1 MLSLAEVSRSRM
13 LESVYDRFE
22 SAWRSGSEP
31 SLDEFV
37 EDDWDEN
44 RRRDVLH
51 ELMLIDQEHRWRK
64 SKRSTISRSTTSP
77 RNDEREFPAR
87 PMLEDY
93 LARWPLL
100 GAIEQLPQTSI
111 LQEFRLRC
119 DVGDAPEL
127 DEYARRFPTNAVEL
141 REALQLEVADRVLV
155 SPGTDRADAAST
167 STPGD
172 DGADATSP
180 KSKLSRKLAPGELLG
195 RYRILWPIGHGAMG
209 IVYLA
214 YDPDLDRQIA
224 LKIPFLEGSH
234 AERLAQ
240 RFRREAKL
248 TASLRHPNICR
259 VLDVDQQNG
268 IDFLTMDYIDG
279 TSLEALLKSGPLL
292 PVARTVQIVRK
303 IAFALQEAHRAR
315 IIHRDIKPSN
325 ILIDRQGEPVLTDFG
340 LARRSEIDESDQTRP
355 GEWLGTPAYMAPEQ
369 FSGNSDDV
377 SPSCDLFSLGV
388 VLYRLLTGQRPFGD
402 GHRAQEIVSRKTPE
416 SPAKLRADVPIPL
429 ADICLRAMRFD
440 PKERFDNAGEF
451 AAALEPFTF
460 DSAVIETG
468 STTAFGSSRKNALS
482 ALRERNRVLVIA
494 SLSCAIVAVAAT
506 VGWKS
511 LHDGRNL
518 AASANGNVTRP
529 TNVTTAWRTDSRNIP
544 RIEVHVQRAEQQRDY
559 VLLDAGLGEL
569 HDKDKMQFH
578 VTLDEPA
585 YVCLWYIDAD
595 GVVKQLSPARFE
607 IPQPMSEIWEP
618 SLTGRDELQVMHV
631 LGGHA
636 GLEMVVAASSPTPF
650 DEQALAGIERVR
662 VDLETMSKS
671 SGFGF
676 LGQRELLGD
685 KSDQAK
691 VQLTTLPLGAD
702 PRQFGVKSPDV
713 PRGLV
718 GQTTTRKTD
727 LLAWD
732 KFAERLTRLGT
743 YCHGMVFRH
752 APKL

>member
-1 MLSLAEVSRSRM
+1 MPSLAEVSRSRM

-22 SAWRSGSEP
+22 SAWHSRLEHSGLEP
-31 SLDEFV
+31 SLDEFI
-37 EDDWDEN
+37 EDDWEEA

-51 ELMLIDQEHRWRK
+51 ELMLIDQEHRWRLAG
-64 SKRSTISRSTTSP
+64 RSTPTP
-77 RNDEREFPAR
+77 RNDQSDLPAR
-87 PMLEDY
+87 PFLEDY
-93 LARWPLL
+93 LARWPML
-100 GAIEQLPQTSI
+100 GTIARLPLTSI
-111 LQEFRLRC
+111 IHEFRLRC
-119 DVGDAPEL
+119 DVGDSPEL
-127 DEYARRFPTNAVEL
+127 DEYTRRFPTNAVAL

-155 SPGTDRADAAST
+155 STETEQADAAST
-167 STPGD
+167 STPGN
-172 DGADATSP
+172 DGSDVTLS

-195 RYRILWPIGHGAMG
+195 RYRVLWPIGHGAMG

-268 IDFLTMDYIDG
+268 IDFLTMDYIEG
-279 TSLEALLKSGPLL
+279 TSLETLLKSGPLL
-292 PVARTVQIVRK
+292 PVARTAQIVRK
-303 IAFALQEAHRAR
+303 VALALQEAHRAR

-340 LARRSEIDESDQTRP
+340 LARRSEIDESEQTRP

-416 SPAKLRADVPIPL
+416 SPTKLRAAIPNEL
-429 ADICLRAMRFD
+429 SEICLRAMRFD
-440 PKERFDNAGEF
+440 PKERFDNAGDF
-451 AAALEPFTF
+451 AAALEPFTY
-460 DSAVIETG
+460 DSVVIESG
-468 STTAFGSSRKNALS
+468 STAVFGSTQKNATS
-482 ALRERNRVLVIA
+482 VSRNRSRAFAVAI
-494 SLSCAIVAVAAT
+494 LSCAIVVVAAT

-511 LHDGRNL
+511 MQDENET
-518 AASANGNVTRP
+518 AAKSNGSTSIAAKP
-529 TNVTTAWRTDSRNIP
+529 TTFWRADSRNIP
-544 RIEVHVQRAEQQRDY
+544 RIEVHVQKAEQQRDY
-559 VLLDAGLGEL
+559 VLLDAGFGEL
-569 HDKDKMQFH
+569 HDKDKIQFH

-585 YVCLWYIDAD
+585 YVCLWYVDAD

-607 IPQPMSEIWEP
+607 IPQPTSEIWEP
-618 SLTGRDELQVMHV
+618 SLAGRNELQVMHV

-636 GLEMVVAASSPTPF
+636 GLEMVVAVSSPTPL
-650 DEQALAGIERVR
+650 DEQALSAVERVR
-662 VDLETMSKS
+662 VDLESMSKM

-676 LGQRELLGD
+676 LGQREAIGD
-685 KSDQAK
+685 ASNPAK

-702 PRQFGVKSPDV
+702 PRQFGIKSPDV

-718 GQTTTRKTD
+718 SQTTTRKTD
-727 LLAWD
+727 LLAWEE
-732 KFAERLTRLGT
+732 FAEKLTRLGA

-752 APKL
+752 VP